1 MTQKRSDEN
10 MATPFL
16 KVYDAFLARITADE
30 WTLEEELAIVERDW
44 QELLKMAIAR
54 FKYPRVSLEF
64 EEVSAADIEDS
75 APQLK
80 IYQFKNDLTNAEIQ
94 VLATIMKHEWI
105 RRCVA
110 SWEHIGTLYT
120 SKDFSA
126 ANHLDKLNDLE
137 SNVRRE
143 VDEAIDIY
151 DKSRGNVPA
160 TIFRQLAGKRQSY

>member
-1 MTQKRSDEN
+1 

-64 EEVSAADIEDS
+64 EEVQAADNDEPS
-75 APQLK
+75 QFK
-80 IYQFKNDLTNAEIQ
+80 IYQFSDDLTNDEIQ
-94 VLATIMKHEWI
+94 LLALYMKHEWI
-105 RRCVA
+105 KRCVA
-110 SWEHIGTLYT
+110 SWEHIGQLYT
-120 SKDFSA
+120 SKDFSS

-137 SNVRRE
+137 ANVRRE
-143 VDEAIDIY
+143 VAKQQDIY
-151 DKSRGNVPA
+151 DKSRGKTPSE
-160 TIFRQLAGKRQSY
+160 IFGRLAGKRRYN